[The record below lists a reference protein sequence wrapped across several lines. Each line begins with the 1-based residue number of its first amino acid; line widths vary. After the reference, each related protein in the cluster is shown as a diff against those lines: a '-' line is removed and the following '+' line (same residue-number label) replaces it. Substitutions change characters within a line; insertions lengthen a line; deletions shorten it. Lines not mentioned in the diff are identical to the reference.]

1 MLQVAEYRYPAY
13 KSLCALIEKQL
24 MSGNNS
30 MVCACMQLLGSSG
43 AAHPGNAH
51 ELLLNNGLPLIVQV
65 LERSVSALQDSM
77 PSQRDS
83 LHVQI
88 CVFACQAAAAV
99 AGEEMGRHQIAT
111 LESCDDNRTSLVRAV
126 VGAMRLE
133 QSGALTRT
141 GLYFC
146 MAASRHALL
155 VRKLVE
161 AGVLWCLLNTMLR
174 FQCGAPLPAPG
185 GMAAVSSTHVEP
197 CASTQA
203 MPCASTRTHT
213 HPQSQAQR
221 SHHRSH
227 HTPTYLSVP
236 VVLDDG
242 NDGSSANWH
251 SVLSL
256 WALGCLCRLDEGDQS
271 VSRLHQRTASC
282 QDHAPAV
289 QAARVGEAA
298 GEVREEIGECLQGLV
313 TPWLARE
320 LNMLHAN
327 VSQTCAQEQ
336 VVDQEGV
343 ARVAIGKATGMLEVV
358 ATRSSTA
365 VCLWTPHM
373 REQLLDFVAQQDGKG
388 IEDAQ
393 LFVLKELQDEVC
405 VRDTS
410 VRER

>member
-1 MLQVAEYRYPAY
+1 VAEYRYPAY
-13 KSLCALIEKQL
+13 KALCALIEKQM

-30 MVCACMQLLGSSG
+30 MVCACMQLLGSST

-65 LERSVSALQDSM
+65 LERSVTALQDSM
-77 PSQRDS
+77 SSQRDS

-99 AGEEMGRHQIAT
+99 AGEEMGRQQIAT

-161 AGVLWCLLNTMLR
+161 AGMLWSILNTMLR

-185 GMAAVSSTHVEP
+185 GMAAVSSTHAEA
-197 CASTQA
+197 CGSTQEQ
-203 MPCASTRTHT
+203 PCGRTSTSTN
-213 HPQSQAQR
+213 PQPLPHR

-236 VVLDDG
+236 VVLDDA

-256 WALGCLCRLDEGDQS
+256 WALGCLCRLDEGDQC

-282 QDHAPAV
+282 RDHAPAV
-289 QAARVGEAA
+289 QAARVGEVV

-327 VSQTCAQEQ
+327 VSQTCAHEQ

-343 ARVAIGKATGMLEVV
+343 ARVAIAKATGLLEVV
-358 ATRSSTA
+358 STRSSTA

-405 VRDTS
+405 V
-410 VRER
+410 

>member
-13 KSLCALIEKQL
+13 KALCALIEKQM

-30 MVCACMQLLGSSG
+30 MVCACMQLLGSSA

-51 ELLLNNGLPLIVQV
+51 ELLLNNGLPQIVQV
-65 LERSVSALQDSM
+65 LERSVTALQDSM

-161 AGVLWCLLNTMLR
+161 AGVLWSLLNTMLR
-174 FQCGAPLPAPG
+174 FQCGAPLPAPA
-185 GMAAVSSTHVEP
+185 GMPAVSSTHVEA
-197 CASTQA
+197 CASTQE
-203 MPCASTRTHT
+203 MPCASTSTST
-213 HPQSQAQR
+213 HPQSQPQR
-221 SHHRSH
+221 SQQRSH

-271 VSRLHQRTASC
+271 VSRLHQRTTSC

-289 QAARVGEAA
+289 QAARVGEVV

-388 IEDAQ
+388 IDDAQ

-405 VRDTS
+405 ERDTS